1 MSVRTRQRC
10 FEDVTVGEALP
21 ALPKGT
27 ISTAHLMRWSAAI
40 ENWHRIH
47 YDRPFAVEHEGLPRV
62 IVNGSWKQ
70 QVLCQLLKDWAGPGG
85 WLVEISYQ
93 FRGMDVAGDSVAAT
107 GRVTRTFVHA
117 GFGFVECEIGLTN
130 QAGRNSTP
138 GRALVVL
145 PLRGGPPVPYPFP
158 SDLRPNMEQEA

>member
-47 YDRPFAVEHEGLPRV
+47 YDRRYVTTRITRQGLKLLDRLEA
-62 IVNGSWKQ
+62 
-70 QVLCQLLKDWAGPGG
+70 QVDALHDDLLGHLGTRKLRSLIDLLGEVRDRPG
-85 WLVEISYQ
+85 
-93 FRGMDVAGDSVAAT
+93 
-107 GRVTRTFVHA
+107 
-117 GFGFVECEIGLTN
+117 
-130 QAGRNSTP
+130 
-138 GRALVVL
+138 
-145 PLRGGPPVPYPFP
+145 
-158 SDLRPNMEQEA
+158 